1 MSGSLY
7 GMLAYLLVTR
17 DRLGPCRFPT
27 AAALALLAPYIAFS
41 RMYLGR
47 HWPSDTAASAALA
60 TAWNAILITFLRSN

>member
-1 MSGSLY
+1 
-7 GMLAYLLVTR
+7 MLAYLLVTR
-17 DRLGPCRFPT
+17 DRLGRWRFPT